1 MMNHM
6 IMWGN
11 LFIIF
16 LSLYEKGIKRNTSRK
31 ACSEF
36 SVLSRDENIRYICRY
51 ISNIS
56 DIGDVQY
63 DIGDISLIYRFW
75 IDILSKYQVY
85 DTRAS

>member
-1 MMNHM
+1 MMDDM

-36 SVLSRDENIRYICRY
+36 SVLSRDENIRYIRRY
-51 ISNIS
+51 IFDISNI
-56 DIGDVQY
+56 GDVRY
-63 DIGDISLIYRFW
+63 DIGDISSIYIVEISSLWHTRTLI
-75 IDILSKYQVY
+75 
-85 DTRAS
+85 